1 MERKTVSELET
12 IYISE
17 WSYLG
22 PKNIK
27 RNYGIEELKEED
39 TDIIR
44 DLEEQGKVKLR
55 ELREGLE
62 IKTNSHVGIVKLSNF
77 QLIITPKIDKFEL
90 AKMLSF
96 TLDLEEIIF
105 IESEAQTDVKGAN
118 VSDIIA
124 LTFINKAEKI
134 FLSGLVKRYKEK
146 EEEISSCRGKILFNK
161 VARDS
166 SLGLSLPCRYQELT
180 QDISENRLILASLN
194 ELFNWVSNHIL
205 RMKLKIA
212 AEKFS
217 AKISSEPLSS
227 ILLEDAKKDS
237 DRLSEHYQPL
247 IELAE
252 IILKQ
257 KDFRMF
263 SGELGFNSFLIDMN
277 DLFEKFLYRYF
288 LKICPKNM
296 SIKYQS
302 SLANKFI
309 SDKGSNYS
317 MIPDYKFYY
326 NGKLKAIGDA
336 KYKNY
341 SNKDIQSSDLYQLT
355 TYSIASRGKTKQ
367 VFLYYPLENSEE
379 EKKQYNLKNNLGDE
393 NVKITAVGL
402 PLKKMLNNLDK
413 KIAIIPF
420 ANRNV
425 G

>member
-1 MERKTVSELET
+1 MSELET

-22 PKNIK
+22 PEKIKN
-27 RNYGIEELKEED
+27 NYGIEELREED
-39 TDIIR
+39 AEIIR
-44 DLEEQGKVKLR
+44 DLEEQRKLELR
-55 ELREGLE
+55 ELKEGLE
-62 IKTNSHVGIVKLSNF
+62 IKTNSHVGLVKLSNF

-96 TLDLEEIIF
+96 TLDLEDINF
-105 IESEAQTDVKGAN
+105 RESEVQTGVKEAN
-118 VSDIIA
+118 ISDIIA
-124 LTFINKAEKI
+124 LTFINKAEEI

-146 EEEISSCRGKILFNK
+146 EKEISSCRGKILFNK

-166 SLGLSLPCRYQELT
+166 SPGLSLPCRYQELT
-180 QDISENRLILASLN
+180 PDISENRLILASLN

-205 RMKLKIA
+205 KMKLQIA

-217 AKISSEPLSS
+217 AKISSEPLSG
-227 ILLEDAKKDS
+227 ILLEEAKRDR

-263 SGELGFNSFLIDMN
+263 SGERGFNSFLIDMN
-277 DLFEKFLYRYF
+277 DLFEKFLYRYL
-288 LKICPKNM
+288 LKICPQNM
-296 SIKYQS
+296 GIKYQS
-302 SLANKFI
+302 RLANKFI

-326 NGKLKAIGDA
+326 EGKLKAIGDA

-341 SNKDIQSSDLYQLT
+341 SKREIQSSDLYQLT
-355 TYSIASRGKTKQ
+355 TYSIAGQGKTKQ
-367 VFLYYPLENSEE
+367 VFLYYPLEKSEKE
-379 EKKQYNLKNNLGDE
+379 EKQYSLKNNLGE
-393 NVKITAVGL
+393 EKVKITAVGL
-402 PLKKMLNNLDK
+402 PLKRMLNNLDN
-413 KIAIIPF
+413 KIAINPF
-420 ANRNV
+420 SFMT
-425 G
+425 

>member
-22 PKNIK
+22 PEKIKN
-27 RNYGIEELKEED
+27 NYGIEELREED
-39 TDIIR
+39 AEIIR
-44 DLEEQGKVKLR
+44 DLEEQRKLELR
-55 ELREGLE
+55 ELKEGLE
-62 IKTNSHVGIVKLSNF
+62 IKTNSHVGLVKLSNF

-96 TLDLEEIIF
+96 TLDLEDINF
-105 IESEAQTDVKGAN
+105 RESEVQTGVKEAN
-118 VSDIIA
+118 ISDIIA
-124 LTFINKAEKI
+124 LTFINKAEEI

-146 EEEISSCRGKILFNK
+146 EKEISSCRGKIIFNK

-166 SLGLSLPCRYQELT
+166 SPGLSLPCRYQELT
-180 QDISENRLILASLN
+180 PDISENRLILASLN

-205 RMKLKIA
+205 KIKLQIA

-217 AKISSEPLSS
+217 AKISREPLSG
-227 ILLEDAKKDS
+227 ILLEEAKRDR

-257 KDFRMF
+257 KDFRII
-263 SGELGFNSFLIDMN
+263 SGERGFNSFLIDMN
-277 DLFEKFLYRYF
+277 DLFEKFLYRYL

-296 SIKYQS
+296 GIKYQS
-302 SLANKFI
+302 RLANKFI
-309 SDKGSNYS
+309 SDKGSDYS

-326 NGKLKAIGDA
+326 EGKLKAIGDA

-341 SNKDIQSSDLYQLT
+341 SKREIQSGDLYQLT
-355 TYSIASRGKTKQ
+355 TYSIAGRGKTRQ
-367 VFLYYPLENSEE
+367 VFLYYPLERSEKVE
-379 EKKQYNLKNNLGDE
+379 KQYSLKNNLGE
-393 NVKITAVGL
+393 ERVKITAVGL
-402 PLKKMLNNLDK
+402 PLKRMLNNLDN
-413 KIAIIPF
+413 KIAINPF
-420 ANRNV
+420 SFMT
-425 G
+425 